1 MCGIAGF
8 ITSSGFSKDELE
20 NRVML
25 MNKTMMYRGPD
36 DEGAWVD
43 EKAGLALAQ
52 GRLSIQDLSEAGH
65 QPMHSSNDRW
75 VIVYNGETYSNKE
88 ITPQL
93 EAKGI
98 KFRGHSDTEVMLEAF
113 DAWGVEKAT
122 EQFIGMFA
130 FALWDKKEQILYL
143 VRDRLGIK
151 PLYWFCDK
159 GTLAFAS
166 ELKALRAYPDFSF
179 GMDQQAL
186 AAYLRYG
193 YVPAPYSIHKDV
205 HKLLPGTILSFKL
218 GEQPKVHTYWSLK
231 NVIQQAKR
239 ETSEGSIEELHE
251 LLKDAVGRRMIADVP
266 YGAFLSGGIDSSLVV
281 ALMQAQ
287 STKPV
292 KTFTIGFTEHDF
304 NEAPFAKAIAQHL
317 GTEHTELYITPTEA
331 QNVIPK
337 LPSMYDEPF
346 ADVSQIPTFLVSQ
359 LARQH
364 VTVALSGDGG
374 DELFAGY
381 NRYVLGEKLWKQCQR
396 LPARNA
402 LGHVLSHVPH
412 GVWKALEALL
422 PKRYKNLRPADRVA
436 RLTHMLKSKTPQEL
450 YSCLISQWLD
460 PNALLRA
467 DLEPELTS
475 FQESMFLPNF
485 VEKMQYIDAMT
496 YLPDDILVKVDRA
509 SMAVSLEARVPLL
522 DHRVVAWAWQQPI
535 TSKIQGHQGKL
546 QLREVLKKYVPTEL
560 FERPKMGFGVPIDS
574 WLRGDLRDWA
584 EDLLDVNSLSEIV
597 DIKPIRQAWEDHLNG
612 RSNHQYPLW
621 TILML
626 QAWRKEWKF

>member
-8 ITSSGFSKDELE
+8 ITSSGFSKDDLE
-20 NRVML
+20 NRVNL
-25 MNKTMMYRGPD
+25 MNRTMIYRGPD

-43 EKAGLALAQ
+43 EKSGIALAQ

-88 ITPQL
+88 LMPQL
-93 EAKGI
+93 ESKGI

-113 DAWGVEKAT
+113 DAWGVEKAVK
-122 EQFIGMFA
+122 QFIGMFA
-130 FALWDKKEQILYL
+130 FALWDKKEKVLYL

-151 PLYWFCDK
+151 PLYWFYDK

-166 ELKALRAYPDFSF
+166 ELKALRAYPDFAYP
-179 GMDQQAL
+179 MDQHAL

-193 YVPAPYSIHKDV
+193 YVPAPYSIHKNV
-205 HKLLPGTILSFKL
+205 HKLLPGTILSFKQ
-218 GEQPKVHTYWSLK
+218 GEQPKIHTYWSLK
-231 NVIQQAKR
+231 NVIQDGRKQ
-239 ETSEGSIEELHE
+239 TNEGSIEELHD
-251 LLKDAVGRRMIADVP
+251 LLKDAVKRRMIADVP

-304 NEAPFAKAIAQHL
+304 NEAPHAKAIAQHL

-396 LPARNA
+396 LPVRKTI
-402 LGHVLSHVPH
+402 GHVLSHIPR
-412 GVWKALEALL
+412 GVWKTLEVLL
-422 PKRYKNLRPADRVA
+422 PKRYKSLRPADRIA
-436 RLTHMLKSKTPQEL
+436 RITHMLKSKTPQDL
-450 YSCLISQWLD
+450 YLCLISQWLD
-460 PNALLRA
+460 PNALLKA
-467 DLEPELTS
+467 KLEPELS
-475 FQESMFLPNF
+475 AYKESVFLPNF

-522 DHRVVAWAWQQPI
+522 DHRVVAWAWQQPLA
-535 TSKIQGHQGKL
+535 SKIHDHQGKL
-546 QLREVLKKYVPTEL
+546 QLREILKKYVPTEL

-584 EDLLDVNSLSEIV
+584 EDLLDGNSLGEIV
-597 DIKPIRQAWEDHLNG
+597 DIQPIHQAWDDHVKG
-612 RSNHQYPLW
+612 RANHQYPLW

-626 QAWRKEWKF
+626 QAWRREWNI